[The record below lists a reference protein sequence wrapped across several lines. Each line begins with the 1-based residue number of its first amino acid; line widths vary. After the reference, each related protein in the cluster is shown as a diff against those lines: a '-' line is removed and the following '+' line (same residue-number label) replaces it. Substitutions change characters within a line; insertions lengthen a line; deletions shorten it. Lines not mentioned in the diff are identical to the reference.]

1 MSIYDFAKD
10 IILNTDTTLFVTGR
24 AGTGKTTLLR
34 YVAESSQKN
43 TVVVAPTGIA
53 AINAG
58 GVTIH
63 SFFKL
68 PFAPFIPSVIEAK
81 KLIAGQKMRAEF
93 RSVIRSVD
101 MIIIDE
107 VSMLRADILDA
118 IDVVLR
124 HYRNSK
130 FPFGGVQMVFFGDMY
145 QLPPVCVNDEWFIL
159 KDYYSTPYFF
169 SAKVFEKQE
178 IVCLELDKIFR
189 QRDEDFV
196 EILNQVRNNNISK
209 ENFNRLNDRY
219 TPDFDLENNQDFVVL
234 TTHNAVSDDINES
247 RLIDIDSKTFIFD
260 AAIKGDF
267 PEYLYPVEQ
276 QIVLKKGAR
285 VMFTANDHINPERL
299 YYNGKM
305 GTVVELEDNNV
316 YVTCDGEDDPILV
329 NYETWE
335 NNTFSYNRK
344 ENSVDVKTIGT
355 FTQLPLRLAWAITI
369 HKSQGLTFQKVA
381 IDAANSFTSGQVYVA
396 LSRCTSLDG
405 IVLLSPINSNSIMVD
420 SRIQRFSKNNFNED
434 LLPDFVNRKKRDT
447 LCNMLIKLF
456 SFNLLEVAVLDLKG
470 YVTEFRA
477 DFSDY
482 TPEMVENILSIVQDL
497 SDVGTRFAVQLRKIT
512 NANDFSLL
520 NSRVNDAKKYF
531 LQRLETLEKSMDITN
546 VSTKKKERA
555 NKFSKLLNEVNKNL
569 QETLF
574 FLKNLDDDI
583 SVEQFYMLR
592 HEFVVE
598 KVNYNVYEEEKE
610 DANEQAVD
618 SELIAVIYSKLMAWR
633 NNLAKELD
641 IPSYLIFKKDTIM
654 EMAQKMPDT
663 KDKLLKING
672 VGKVKAGKYG
682 QECIDIIK
690 SVTTHTIN

>member
-159 KDYYSTPYFF
+159 KDYYTTPYFF

-189 QRDEDFV
+189 QRDADFV

-219 TPDFDLENNQDFVVL
+219 NPDFDLENNQDFVVL

-482 TPEMVENILSIVQDL
+482 TPQMVENILSIVQDL

-531 LQRLETLEKSMDITN
+531 LQRLETLEKAMDITN

-555 NKFSKLLNEVNKNL
+555 NKFSKFLNEVNKNL

-610 DANEQAVD
+610 DANEQTVD

>member
-1 MSIYDFAKD
+1 
-10 IILNTDTTLFVTGR
+10 
-24 AGTGKTTLLR
+24 
-34 YVAESSQKN
+34 
-43 TVVVAPTGIA
+43 
-53 AINAG
+53 
-58 GVTIH
+58 
-63 SFFKL
+63 
-68 PFAPFIPSVIEAK
+68 
-81 KLIAGQKMRAEF
+81 
-93 RSVIRSVD
+93 
-101 MIIIDE
+101 
-107 VSMLRADILDA
+107 
-118 IDVVLR
+118 
-124 HYRNSK
+124 
-130 FPFGGVQMVFFGDMY
+130 MVFFGDMY

-159 KDYYSTPYFF
+159 KDYYTTPYFF

-189 QRDEDFV
+189 QRDADFV

-267 PEYLYPVEQ
+267 PEYLFPVEQ

-316 YVTCDGEDDPILV
+316 YVTCDGEDDPIQV

-405 IVLLSPINSNSIMVD
+405 IVLLSPINRNSIMVD

-531 LQRLETLEKSMDITN
+531 LQRLETLKKAMDITN

-555 NKFSKLLNEVNKNL
+555 NKFSKFLNEVNKNL

-610 DANEQAVD
+610 DANEQTVD

>member
-43 TVVVAPTGIA
+43 TVVVSPTGIA

-159 KDYYSTPYFF
+159 KDYYTTPYFF

-189 QRDEDFV
+189 QRDADFV

-219 TPDFDLENNQDFVVL
+219 NPDFDLENNQDFVVL

-531 LQRLETLEKSMDITN
+531 LQRLETLEKAMDITN

-555 NKFSKLLNEVNKNL
+555 NKFSKFLNEVNKNL

-610 DANEQAVD
+610 DANEQTVD

>member
-189 QRDEDFV
+189 QRDADFV

-219 TPDFDLENNQDFVVL
+219 NPDFDLENNQDFVVL

-316 YVTCDGEDDPILV
+316 YVTCDGEDDPIQV

-456 SFNLLEVAVLDLKG
+456 SFNLLEVSVLDLKG

-482 TPEMVENILSIVQDL
+482 TPQMVENILSIVQDL

-531 LQRLETLEKSMDITN
+531 LQRLETLEKAMDITN

-555 NKFSKLLNEVNKNL
+555 NKFSKFLNEVNKNL

-610 DANEQAVD
+610 DANEQTVD

>member
-219 TPDFDLENNQDFVVL
+219 NPDFDLENNQDFVVL

-316 YVTCDGEDDPILV
+316 YVTCDGEDDPIQV

-531 LQRLETLEKSMDITN
+531 LQRLETLEKAMDITN

-555 NKFSKLLNEVNKNL
+555 NKFSKFLNEVNKNL

-574 FLKNLDDDI
+574 FLKNLDDNI

-598 KVNYNVYEEEKE
+598 KVNYNIYEEEKE
-610 DANEQAVD
+610 DANEQTVD

-633 NNLAKELD
+633 NDLAKELD

-682 QECIDIIK
+682 QQCIDIIK

>member
-189 QRDEDFV
+189 QRDADFV

-219 TPDFDLENNQDFVVL
+219 NPDFDLENNQDFVVL

-316 YVTCDGEDDPILV
+316 YVTCDGEDDPIQV

-531 LQRLETLEKSMDITN
+531 LQRLETLEKAMDITN

-555 NKFSKLLNEVNKNL
+555 NKFSKFLNEVNKNL

-610 DANEQAVD
+610 DANEQTVD

-633 NNLAKELD
+633 NDLAKELD

-654 EMAQKMPDT
+654 EMAQKMPDA

>member
-1 MSIYDFAKD
+1 M
-10 IILNTDTTLFVTGR
+10 NTDTTLFVTRR

-159 KDYYSTPYFF
+159 KDYYTTPYFF

-219 TPDFDLENNQDFVVL
+219 NPDFDLENNQDFVVL

-316 YVTCDGEDDPILV
+316 YVTCDGEDDPIQV

-405 IVLLSPINSNSIMVD
+405 IVLLSPINRDSIMVD

-482 TPEMVENILSIVQDL
+482 TPQMVENILSIVQDL

-531 LQRLETLEKSMDITN
+531 LQRLETLKKAMDITN

-555 NKFSKLLNEVNKNL
+555 NKFSKFLNEVNKNL

-610 DANEQAVD
+610 DANEQTVD

>member
-196 EILNQVRNNNISK
+196 EILNQVRNNNLSK

-219 TPDFDLENNQDFVVL
+219 NPDFDLENNQDFVVL

-316 YVTCDGEDDPILV
+316 YVTCDGEDDPIQV

-531 LQRLETLEKSMDITN
+531 LQRLETLEKAMDITN

-555 NKFSKLLNEVNKNL
+555 NKFSKFLNEVNKNL

-574 FLKNLDDDI
+574 FLKNLDDNI

-598 KVNYNVYEEEKE
+598 KVNYNIYEEEKE
-610 DANEQAVD
+610 DANEQTVD

-633 NNLAKELD
+633 NDLAKELD

>member
-81 KLIAGQKMRAEF
+81 KLIAGQKMRTEF

-159 KDYYSTPYFF
+159 KDYYTTPYFF

-189 QRDEDFV
+189 QRDADFV
-196 EILNQVRNNNISK
+196 EILNQVRNNNISIEK
-209 ENFNRLNDRY
+209 FNRLNDRY

-497 SDVGTRFAVQLRKIT
+497 SDVGNRFAVQLRKIT

-555 NKFSKLLNEVNKNL
+555 NKFSKFLNEVNKNL

-574 FLKNLDDDI
+574 FLKNLDDNI

-598 KVNYNVYEEEKE
+598 KVNYNIYEEEKE
-610 DANEQAVD
+610 DANEQTVD

-682 QECIDIIK
+682 QQCIDIIK

>member
-159 KDYYSTPYFF
+159 KDYYTTPYFF

-189 QRDEDFV
+189 QRDADFV

-219 TPDFDLENNQDFVVL
+219 NPDFDLENNPDFVVL

-316 YVTCDGEDDPILV
+316 YVTCDGEDDPIQV

-531 LQRLETLEKSMDITN
+531 LQRLETLEKAMDITN

-610 DANEQAVD
+610 DANEQTVD

>member
-189 QRDEDFV
+189 QRDADFV

-219 TPDFDLENNQDFVVL
+219 NPDFDLENNQDFVVL

-316 YVTCDGEDDPILV
+316 YVTCDGEDDPIQV

-531 LQRLETLEKSMDITN
+531 LQRLETLEKAMDITN

-555 NKFSKLLNEVNKNL
+555 NKFSKFLNEVNKNL

-574 FLKNLDDDI
+574 FLKNLDDNI

-592 HEFVVE
+592 HEFVME
-598 KVNYNVYEEEKE
+598 KVNYNIYEEEKE
-610 DANEQAVD
+610 DANEQTVD

-633 NNLAKELD
+633 NDLAKELD

>member
-196 EILNQVRNNNISK
+196 EILNQVRNNNLSK

-219 TPDFDLENNQDFVVL
+219 NPNFDLENNQDFVVL

-260 AAIKGDF
+260 AVIKGDF

-316 YVTCDGEDDPILV
+316 FVTCDGEDDPIQV

-497 SDVGTRFAVQLRKIT
+497 SDVGNRFAVQLRKII

-555 NKFSKLLNEVNKNL
+555 NKFSKFLNEVNKNL

-598 KVNYNVYEEEKE
+598 KVNYNIYEEEKE
-610 DANEQAVD
+610 DANEQTVD

>member
-219 TPDFDLENNQDFVVL
+219 TPDFDLENNPDFVVL

-316 YVTCDGEDDPILV
+316 YVTCDGEDDPIQV

-482 TPEMVENILSIVQDL
+482 TPQMVENILSIVQDL

-520 NSRVNDAKKYF
+520 NSRVNDAKIYF
-531 LQRLETLEKSMDITN
+531 LQRLETLEKAMDITN

-555 NKFSKLLNEVNKNL
+555 NKFSKFLNEVNKNL

-610 DANEQAVD
+610 DANEQTVD

>member
-219 TPDFDLENNQDFVVL
+219 NPDFDLENNPDFVVL

-316 YVTCDGEDDPILV
+316 YVTCDGEDDPIQV

-531 LQRLETLEKSMDITN
+531 LQRLETLEKAMDITN

-555 NKFSKLLNEVNKNL
+555 NKFSKFLNEVNKNL

-574 FLKNLDDDI
+574 FLKNLDDNI

-598 KVNYNVYEEEKE
+598 KVNYNIYEEEKE
-610 DANEQAVD
+610 DANEQTVD

-633 NNLAKELD
+633 NDLAKELD

>member
-219 TPDFDLENNQDFVVL
+219 NPDFDLENNQDFVVL

-316 YVTCDGEDDPILV
+316 YVTCDGEDDPIQV

-482 TPEMVENILSIVQDL
+482 TPQMVENILSIVQDL

-531 LQRLETLEKSMDITN
+531 LQRLETLEKAMDITN

-555 NKFSKLLNEVNKNL
+555 NKFSKFLNEVNKNL

-610 DANEQAVD
+610 DANEQTVD

-682 QECIDIIK
+682 QDCIDIIK

>member
-196 EILNQVRNNNISK
+196 EILNQVRNNNLSK
-209 ENFNRLNDRY
+209 ENFNHLNDRY

-316 YVTCDGEDDPILV
+316 YVTCDGEDDPIQV

-512 NANDFSLL
+512 DANDFSLL

-531 LQRLETLEKSMDITN
+531 LQRLEILEKAMDITN

-555 NKFSKLLNEVNKNL
+555 NKFSKFLNEVNKNL

-610 DANEQAVD
+610 DANEQTVD

>member
-159 KDYYSTPYFF
+159 KDYYTTPYFF

-219 TPDFDLENNQDFVVL
+219 NPDFDLENNPDFVVL

-316 YVTCDGEDDPILV
+316 YVTCDGEDDPIQV

-456 SFNLLEVAVLDLKG
+456 SFNLLEVSVLDLKG

-482 TPEMVENILSIVQDL
+482 TPQMVENILSIVQDL

-531 LQRLETLEKSMDITN
+531 LQRLETLEKAMDITN

-555 NKFSKLLNEVNKNL
+555 NKFSKFLNEVNKNL

-598 KVNYNVYEEEKE
+598 KVNYNIYEEEKE
-610 DANEQAVD
+610 DANEQTVD

>member
-1 MSIYDFAKD
+1 
-10 IILNTDTTLFVTGR
+10 
-24 AGTGKTTLLR
+24 
-34 YVAESSQKN
+34 
-43 TVVVAPTGIA
+43 
-53 AINAG
+53 
-58 GVTIH
+58 
-63 SFFKL
+63 
-68 PFAPFIPSVIEAK
+68 
-81 KLIAGQKMRAEF
+81 MRAEF

-159 KDYYSTPYFF
+159 KDYYTTPYFF

-219 TPDFDLENNQDFVVL
+219 NPDFDLENNQDFVVL

-316 YVTCDGEDDPILV
+316 YVTCDGEDDPIQV

-405 IVLLSPINSNSIMVD
+405 IVLLSPINRNSIMVD

-531 LQRLETLEKSMDITN
+531 LQRLETLKKAMDITN

-555 NKFSKLLNEVNKNL
+555 NKFSKFLNEVNKNL

-598 KVNYNVYEEEKE
+598 KVNYNIYEEEKE
-610 DANEQAVD
+610 DANEQTVD

>member
-189 QRDEDFV
+189 QRDADFV

-219 TPDFDLENNQDFVVL
+219 NPDFDLENNPDFVVL

-531 LQRLETLEKSMDITN
+531 LQRLETLEKTMDITN

-555 NKFSKLLNEVNKNL
+555 NKFSKFLNEVNKNL

-610 DANEQAVD
+610 DANEQTVD

>member
-189 QRDEDFV
+189 QRDADFV

-209 ENFNRLNDRY
+209 ENFNRLNERY
-219 TPDFDLENNQDFVVL
+219 SPDFDLENNQDFVVL

-531 LQRLETLEKSMDITN
+531 LQRLETLEKAMDITN

-610 DANEQAVD
+610 DANEQTVD

-633 NNLAKELD
+633 NDLAKELD

-682 QECIDIIK
+682 QQCIDIIK

>member
-34 YVAESSQKN
+34 YVAKSSQKN

-189 QRDEDFV
+189 QRDADFV

-219 TPDFDLENNQDFVVL
+219 NPDFDLENNQDFVVL

-316 YVTCDGEDDPILV
+316 YVTCDGEDDPIQV

-497 SDVGTRFAVQLRKIT
+497 SDVGNRFAVQLRKII

-555 NKFSKLLNEVNKNL
+555 NKFSKFLNEVNKNL

-574 FLKNLDDDI
+574 FLKNLDDNI

-598 KVNYNVYEEEKE
+598 KVNYNIYEEEKE
-610 DANEQAVD
+610 DANEQTVD

-633 NNLAKELD
+633 NDLAKELD

-690 SVTTHTIN
+690 SVITHTIN

>member
-130 FPFGGVQMVFFGDMY
+130 LPFGGVQMVFFGDMY

-189 QRDEDFV
+189 QRDADFV

-316 YVTCDGEDDPILV
+316 YVTCDGEDDPIQV

-520 NSRVNDAKKYF
+520 NSRVNDAKIYF
-531 LQRLETLEKSMDITN
+531 LQRLETLEKAMDITN

-555 NKFSKLLNEVNKNL
+555 NKFSKFLNEVNKNL

-610 DANEQAVD
+610 DANEQTVD

>member
-189 QRDEDFV
+189 QKDEDFV

-209 ENFNRLNDRY
+209 ENFNRLNERY

-316 YVTCDGEDDPILV
+316 YVTCDGEDDPIQV

-531 LQRLETLEKSMDITN
+531 LQRLETLEKTMDITN

-610 DANEQAVD
+610 DANEQIVD

-633 NNLAKELD
+633 NDLAKELD

-654 EMAQKMPDT
+654 EMAQRMPDT

>member
-189 QRDEDFV
+189 QRDADFV

-555 NKFSKLLNEVNKNL
+555 NKFSKFLNEVNKNL

-574 FLKNLDDDI
+574 FLKNLDDNI
-583 SVEQFYMLR
+583 SIEQFYMLR

-610 DANEQAVD
+610 DANEQTVD

>member
-63 SFFKL
+63 SLFKL
-68 PFAPFIPSVIEAK
+68 PFPPFIPSVIEAK

-189 QRDEDFV
+189 QRDADFV

-219 TPDFDLENNQDFVVL
+219 NPDFDLENNQDFVVL

-482 TPEMVENILSIVQDL
+482 TPQMVENILSIVQDL

-531 LQRLETLEKSMDITN
+531 LQRLETLEKAMDITN

-555 NKFSKLLNEVNKNL
+555 NKFSKFLNEVNKNL

-598 KVNYNVYEEEKE
+598 KVNYNVYEEEKA
-610 DANEQAVD
+610 DANEQTVD

>member
-189 QRDEDFV
+189 QRDADFV

-219 TPDFDLENNQDFVVL
+219 NPDFDLENNQDFVVL

-267 PEYLYPVEQ
+267 PEYLFPVEQ

-316 YVTCDGEDDPILV
+316 YVTCDGEDDPIQV

-434 LLPDFVNRKKRDT
+434 LLPDVVNRKKRDT

-482 TPEMVENILSIVQDL
+482 TPQMVENILSIVQDL

-531 LQRLETLEKSMDITN
+531 LQRLETLEKAMDITN

-555 NKFSKLLNEVNKNL
+555 NKFSKFLNEVNKNL

-610 DANEQAVD
+610 DANEQTVD

>member
-219 TPDFDLENNQDFVVL
+219 NPDFDLENNPDFVVL

-316 YVTCDGEDDPILV
+316 YVTCDGEDDPIQV

-482 TPEMVENILSIVQDL
+482 TPQMVENILSIVQDL

-531 LQRLETLEKSMDITN
+531 LQRLETLEKAMDITN

-555 NKFSKLLNEVNKNL
+555 NKFSKFLNEVNKNL

-610 DANEQAVD
+610 DANEQTVD

>member
-189 QRDEDFV
+189 QRDADFV

-219 TPDFDLENNQDFVVL
+219 NPDFDLENNPDFVVL

-316 YVTCDGEDDPILV
+316 YVTCDGEDDPIQV

-456 SFNLLEVAVLDLKG
+456 SFNLLEVSVLDLKG

-531 LQRLETLEKSMDITN
+531 LQRLETLEKAMDITN

-555 NKFSKLLNEVNKNL
+555 NKFSKFLNEVNKNL

-610 DANEQAVD
+610 DANEQTVD

>member
-159 KDYYSTPYFF
+159 KDYYTTPYFF

-178 IVCLELDKIFR
+178 FVCLELDKIFR

-219 TPDFDLENNQDFVVL
+219 NPDFDLENNPDFVVL

-316 YVTCDGEDDPILV
+316 YVTCDGEDDPIQV

-369 HKSQGLTFQKVA
+369 HKSQALTFQKLA

-531 LQRLETLEKSMDITN
+531 LQRLETLEKAMDITN

-555 NKFSKLLNEVNKNL
+555 NKFSKFLNEVNKNL

-574 FLKNLDDDI
+574 FLKNLDDNI

-598 KVNYNVYEEEKE
+598 KVNYNIYEEEKE
-610 DANEQAVD
+610 DANEQTVD

>member
-159 KDYYSTPYFF
+159 KDYYTTPYFF

-189 QRDEDFV
+189 QRDADFV

-219 TPDFDLENNQDFVVL
+219 NPDFDLENNPDFVVL

-316 YVTCDGEDDPILV
+316 YVTCDGEDDPIQV

-456 SFNLLEVAVLDLKG
+456 SFNLLEVAVLDLKS

-531 LQRLETLEKSMDITN
+531 LQRLETLEKAMDITN

-555 NKFSKLLNEVNKNL
+555 NKFSKFLNEVNKNL

-574 FLKNLDDDI
+574 FLKNLDDNI

-598 KVNYNVYEEEKE
+598 KVNYNIYEEEKE
-610 DANEQAVD
+610 DANEQTVD

-690 SVTTHTIN
+690 SVITHTIN

>member
-159 KDYYSTPYFF
+159 KDYYTTPYFF

-189 QRDEDFV
+189 QKDEDFV

-219 TPDFDLENNQDFVVL
+219 NPDFDLENNPDFVVL

-316 YVTCDGEDDPILV
+316 YVTCDGEDDPIQV

-482 TPEMVENILSIVQDL
+482 TPEMVENLLSIVQDL

-531 LQRLETLEKSMDITN
+531 LQRLETLEKAMDITN

-555 NKFSKLLNEVNKNL
+555 NKFSKFLNEVNKNL

-610 DANEQAVD
+610 DANEQTVD

>member
-159 KDYYSTPYFF
+159 KDYYTTPYFF

-189 QRDEDFV
+189 QRDADFV

-219 TPDFDLENNQDFVVL
+219 NPDFDLENNPDFVVL

-260 AAIKGDF
+260 AVIKGDF

-316 YVTCDGEDDPILV
+316 YVTCDGEDDPIQV

-482 TPEMVENILSIVQDL
+482 TPQMVENILSIVQDL

-531 LQRLETLEKSMDITN
+531 LQRLETLEKAMDITN

-555 NKFSKLLNEVNKNL
+555 NKFSKFLNEVNKNL

-610 DANEQAVD
+610 DANEQTVD

>member
-1 MSIYDFAKD
+1 MSIYEFAKD

-159 KDYYSTPYFF
+159 KDYYTTPYFF

-189 QRDEDFV
+189 QKDEDFV

-219 TPDFDLENNQDFVVL
+219 NPDFDLENNQDFVVL

-316 YVTCDGEDDPILV
+316 YVTCDGEDDPIQV

-482 TPEMVENILSIVQDL
+482 TPQMVENILSIVQDL

-531 LQRLETLEKSMDITN
+531 LQRLETLEKAMDITK

-574 FLKNLDDDI
+574 FLKNLDDNI

-610 DANEQAVD
+610 DANEQTVD

>member
-196 EILNQVRNNNISK
+196 EILNQVRNNNLSK

-316 YVTCDGEDDPILV
+316 YVTCDGEDDPIQV

-531 LQRLETLEKSMDITN
+531 LQRLETLEKAMDITN

-555 NKFSKLLNEVNKNL
+555 NKFSKFLNEVNKNL

-574 FLKNLDDDI
+574 FLKNLDDNI

-598 KVNYNVYEEEKE
+598 KVNYNIYEEEKE
-610 DANEQAVD
+610 DANEQIVD

-690 SVTTHTIN
+690 SVTTHSIN

>member
-130 FPFGGVQMVFFGDMY
+130 LPFGGVQMVFFGDMY

-159 KDYYSTPYFF
+159 KDYYTTPYFF

-178 IVCLELDKIFR
+178 FVCLELDKIFR

-219 TPDFDLENNQDFVVL
+219 NPDFDLENNPDFVVL

-316 YVTCDGEDDPILV
+316 YVTCDGEDDPIQV

-456 SFNLLEVAVLDLKG
+456 SFNLLEVSVLDLKG

-482 TPEMVENILSIVQDL
+482 TPQMVENILSIVQDL

-520 NSRVNDAKKYF
+520 NSRVNDAKKYV
-531 LQRLETLEKSMDITN
+531 LQRLETLEKAMDITN

-555 NKFSKLLNEVNKNL
+555 NKFSKFLNEVNKNL

-610 DANEQAVD
+610 DANEQTVD

>member
-1 MSIYDFAKD
+1 MSIYEFAKD

-34 YVAESSQKN
+34 YVAKSSQKN

-189 QRDEDFV
+189 QRDADFV

-219 TPDFDLENNQDFVVL
+219 NPDFDLENNQDFVVL

-316 YVTCDGEDDPILV
+316 YVTCDGEDDPIQV

-497 SDVGTRFAVQLRKIT
+497 SDVGNRFAVQLRKII

-555 NKFSKLLNEVNKNL
+555 NKFSKFLNEVNKNL

-574 FLKNLDDDI
+574 FLKNLDDNI

-598 KVNYNVYEEEKE
+598 KVNYNIYEEEKE
-610 DANEQAVD
+610 DANEQTVD

-633 NNLAKELD
+633 NDLAKELD

-690 SVTTHTIN
+690 SVITHTIN

>member
-189 QRDEDFV
+189 QKDEDFV

-219 TPDFDLENNQDFVVL
+219 NPDFDLENNPDFVVL

-531 LQRLETLEKSMDITN
+531 LQRLETLEKAMDITN

-555 NKFSKLLNEVNKNL
+555 NKFSKFLNEVNKNL

-598 KVNYNVYEEEKE
+598 KVNYNIYEEEKE
-610 DANEQAVD
+610 DANEQTVD

>member
-219 TPDFDLENNQDFVVL
+219 NPDFDLENNQDFVVL

-316 YVTCDGEDDPILV
+316 YVTCDGEDDPIQV

-531 LQRLETLEKSMDITN
+531 LQRLETLEKAMDITN

-555 NKFSKLLNEVNKNL
+555 NKFSKFLNEVNKNL

-610 DANEQAVD
+610 DANEQTVD

>member
-189 QRDEDFV
+189 QRDADFV

-219 TPDFDLENNQDFVVL
+219 NPDFDLENNPDFVVL

-316 YVTCDGEDDPILV
+316 YVTCDGEDDPIQV

-482 TPEMVENILSIVQDL
+482 TPEMVENILLIVQDL

-531 LQRLETLEKSMDITN
+531 LQRLETLEKAMDITN

-555 NKFSKLLNEVNKNL
+555 NKFSKFLNEVNKNL

-610 DANEQAVD
+610 DANEQTVD

-682 QECIDIIK
+682 QQCIDIIK